1 MSIIFL
7 NLAVGNRMKKLL
19 LILLCL
25 PMIGFTQEYSFGLES
40 FFDKADYS
48 KKLEYLKETSS
59 NMSFLSESE
68 KNKLIND
75 WMNTTEIYLGKNN
88 NPEELIS
95 IKKTID

>member
-1 MSIIFL
+1 
-7 NLAVGNRMKKLL
+7 MKKLL

-95 IKKTID
+95 IKKIID